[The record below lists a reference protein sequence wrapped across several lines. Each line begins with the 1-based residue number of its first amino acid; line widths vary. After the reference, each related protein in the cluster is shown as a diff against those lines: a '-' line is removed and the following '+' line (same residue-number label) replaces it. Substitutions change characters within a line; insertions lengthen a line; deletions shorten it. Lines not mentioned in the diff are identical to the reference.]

1 MNITS
6 DNGHIVLKILIKLF
20 SSNVFNSE
28 VSIRQNKMYF
38 HGKNKMLMRN
48 EAVIHSPNS
57 IPSPIFDLGGL
68 LVCFRMIQKST
79 KTYFGVVS

>member
-1 MNITS
+1 
-6 DNGHIVLKILIKLF
+6 
-20 SSNVFNSE
+20 
-28 VSIRQNKMYF
+28 MYF
-38 HGKNKMLMRN
+38 HGKNKTLMRN